1 MFVLSNFVNA
11 IATLVNVLLTVYIW
25 MIIGRAIISWVNAD
39 PNNPIV
45 RFLVQVTEPLLVR
58 IRRVVPVMKGF
69 DLSPMVLLLAIIFL
83 QSFIV
88 PTLRNMAMTLQ

>member
-25 MIIGRAIISWVNAD
+25 MIIARAVVSWVSAD
-39 PNNPIV
+39 PHNPIV
-45 RFLVQVTEPLLVR
+45 RFLIQVTEPLLSR
-58 IRRVVPVMKGF
+58 IRRVLPVMGGF
-69 DLSPMVLLLAIIFL
+69 DLSPIVLLLAIIFF

-88 PTLRNMAMTLQ
+88 STLLGIARALY

>member
-11 IATLVNVLLTVYIW
+11 IATLVDVLLTVYIW

-45 RFLVQVTEPLLVR
+45 RFLVQVTEPLLFR
-58 IRRVVPVMKGF
+58 IRKVVPVMKGF